1 MAESAGY
8 SDYHNDFIVVLSDA
22 NNKSHVI
29 CIDNDPEI
37 SCFSTSLQFVLFAF
51 TLKTVKELTLKMFF
65 LIRY

>member
-1 MAESAGY
+1 VAESVGY

-37 SCFSTSLQFVLFAF
+37 SRFSTSL
-51 TLKTVKELTLKMFF
+51 
-65 LIRY
+65 